1 MNATLLLSFF
11 LIGTNAFAQAD
22 NKTVTIRVLHH
33 SAASAPAVNS
43 HDAGTP
49 ISPGYLTLVTADP
62 LVVAEDP
69 VASYVN
75 RAAVVVNRAT
85 SSLTVDFKEDIPKQ
99 RITVAIS
106 YEDGQLLRSA
116 SFLPK
121 EREQTVSLPEMKS
134 TTLYASRYNIAVY
147 QDDKRVLYWG
157 QFVK

>member
-1 MNATLLLSFF
+1 MKATLVLFF
-11 LIGTNAFAQAD
+11 VLMGTGAFAQ
-22 NKTVTIRVLHH
+22 TGTIEVLHR
-33 SAASAPAVNS
+33 SAPAINNQNTGKS
-43 HDAGTP
+43 GSLGCMT
-49 ISPGYLTLVTADP
+49 IVTDDP
-62 LVVAEDP
+62 LVVSESGCTP
-69 VASYVN
+69 YIN
-75 RAAVVVNRAT
+75 RASVVVNRAA

-106 YEDGQLLRSA
+106 YEDGQLMRSE

-121 EREQTVSLPEMKS
+121 EREQTLSLPELKS